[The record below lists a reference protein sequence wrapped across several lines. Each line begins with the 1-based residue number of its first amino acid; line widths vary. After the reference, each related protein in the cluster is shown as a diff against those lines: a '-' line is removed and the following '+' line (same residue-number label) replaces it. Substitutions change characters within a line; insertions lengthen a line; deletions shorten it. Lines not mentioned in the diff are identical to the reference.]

1 MCSLQKRIYPFL
13 VLFFLFFLILSPSNS
28 VYATSITPTTQATTP
43 TTGSTSTTG
52 TGSTSTGGDRS
63 SIGTSLYD
71 VSTALTAYVNNV
83 VGANSNDKHNNN
95 KIENVINAGNAGG
108 LVGYGDKSQ
117 NFESFVTAN
126 TTYGASSS
134 TYDAWEGIINVQP
147 DLAYQYVRY
156 GRTLS
161 DAGLDETGAPTLD
174 MMRQISGWVTLLIYA
189 LSQSIPFLFG
199 FAIKMLKVL
208 NPFAFLSQSSFGG
221 IAHTAFSSASETAR
235 EANPAIYAIMNT
247 SGGFVDFVSGLFGM
261 IMNLSWVIVVPALT
275 AVMAMN
281 ILLLRM
287 QASSQIVSFVK
298 RVVFIG
304 IGVPI
309 ATVLYT
315 STLSQMGEMLTKD
328 TPSTR
333 LVVASFL
340 DFERWV
346 DTSRLSPVAPNA
358 LIESS
363 PNGVD
368 GATNDGGVASARM
381 LKQLRKTTLA
391 LNKVNNTS
399 FERLSDFT
407 GSDAHN
413 SITGGIW
420 NVSGGGAGFGGA
432 EAEADTDTP
441 SEAVFSLLNRYT
453 KGSFYSAAAWSTKM
467 GKYLISTGQLGYNGD
482 NAQNTANA
490 MFASTDEAS
499 DWMDREQI
507 DNSAIWAKRR
517 TTNIQWADQPVNIF
531 ANGLLTAN
539 GDANSVMTWA
549 NGGLS
554 SLAMYNY
561 LSTSFEPTSLV
572 TYSTANSVSEHTML
586 QHFTVSLIGSG
597 VLKLLYWANMIVCI
611 GVLAL
616 IGLSYSLGM
625 AISNLKRGI
634 QLLLAIP
641 MASLGVLKGI
651 VQVLVYLVLMV
662 CEVIGTAFMY
672 SFVSELF
679 MVFATMIEAFATDA
693 TVTNYSSILFA
704 SQFKLFGLTNV
715 NISISFMLIIEIFV
729 MLLISHF
736 VLTYHRA
743 YCYGY
748 EWMWRR
754 VYRLCTFKEMLPVYD
769 QYIVNHQDTYFF
781 VIHKQTLFGWLFVM
795 ASVGKTN
802 SHQTRKVV

>member
-1 MCSLQKRIYPFL
+1 MGAIIKYKLYR
-13 VLFFLFFLILSPSNS
+13 LIFAFSFMFCTIIPSMP
-28 VYATSITPTTQATTP
+28 VYATGTSTA
-43 TTGSTSTTG
+43 GSSTTG
-52 TGSTSTGGDRS
+52 DSS

-134 TYDAWEGIINVQP
+134 TYDAWQGIININP

-156 GRTLS
+156 GRTLA

-174 MMRQISGWVTLLIYA
+174 MLRQISGWVTLIIYA

-199 FAIKMLKVL
+199 FAIKMLKVF
-208 NPFAFLSQSSFGG
+208 NPFALLGNVGFG
-221 IAHTAFSSASETAR
+221 IAHTAFSSAADAAR
-235 EANPAIYAIMNT
+235 DANPTIYNIMNT
-247 SGGFVDFVSGLFGM
+247 SDGLVNFVSGLFGM
-261 IMNLSWVIVVPALT
+261 IMNLSWTIVVPALT

-287 QASSQIVSFVK
+287 QPSSQIVLFIK

-309 ATVLYT
+309 AAVLYT
-315 STLSQMGEMLTKD
+315 STLNNMGEILTKD

-333 LVVASFL
+333 LVVASFI
-340 DFERWV
+340 DFESWV

-363 PNGVD
+363 PKGVD
-368 GATNDGGVASARM
+368 GATNDGGAASARM

-391 LNKVNNTS
+391 LNKINNAGFS
-399 FERLSDFT
+399 GLSDFT

-420 NVSGGGAGFGGA
+420 NTGSRGQGFGGA
-432 EAEADTDTP
+432 EAELDSDKP
-441 SEAVFSLLNRYT
+441 SESVFGLLNRYT
-453 KGSFYSAAAWSTKM
+453 KGSFYSAAAWSTKT

-499 DWMDREQI
+499 DWMDREQL
-507 DNSAIWAKRR
+507 DNSAIWAKGR

-539 GDANSVMTWA
+539 VDTNGVMTWT

-586 QHFTVSLIGSG
+586 QHFNVGIIGSG

-625 AISNLKRGI
+625 AISNIKRGI

-641 MASLGVLKGI
+641 MATLGVLKGI
-651 VQVLVYLVLMV
+651 AQVLVYLVLMI

-672 SFVSELF
+672 SFISELF
-679 MVFATMIEAFATDA
+679 MVFATMIEAFATD
-693 TVTNYSSILFA
+693 TSITGYSSILFA
-704 SQFKLFGLTNV
+704 SQFKLFGLTDV
-715 NISISFMLIIEIFV
+715 NINISLMLIIEILAV
-729 MLLISHF
+729 LCISNF
-736 VLTYHRA
+736 VLKYNRA
-743 YCYGY
+743 YFYGY
-748 EWMWRR
+748 EYVWRR

-769 QYIVNHQDTYFF
+769 KYILNNKNTYPFDMPEF
-781 VIHKQTLFGWLFVM
+781 NIDIMLNPVLQALMPNEYI
-795 ASVGKTN
+795 
-802 SHQTRKVV
+802 TRKVV

>member
-1 MCSLQKRIYPFL
+1 
-13 VLFFLFFLILSPSNS
+13 
-28 VYATSITPTTQATTP
+28 
-43 TTGSTSTTG
+43 
-52 TGSTSTGGDRS
+52 
-63 SIGTSLYD
+63 
-71 VSTALTAYVNNV
+71 
-83 VGANSNDKHNNN
+83 
-95 KIENVINAGNAGG
+95 
-108 LVGYGDKSQ
+108 
-117 NFESFVTAN
+117 
-126 TTYGASSS
+126 
-134 TYDAWEGIINVQP
+134 
-147 DLAYQYVRY
+147 
-156 GRTLS
+156 
-161 DAGLDETGAPTLD
+161 
-174 MMRQISGWVTLLIYA
+174 
-189 LSQSIPFLFG
+189 
-199 FAIKMLKVL
+199 
-208 NPFAFLSQSSFGG
+208 
-221 IAHTAFSSASETAR
+221 
-235 EANPAIYAIMNT
+235 
-247 SGGFVDFVSGLFGM
+247 M
-261 IMNLSWVIVVPALT
+261 IMNLSWTIVVPALT

-287 QASSQIVSFVK
+287 QPSSQIVLFIK

-309 ATVLYT
+309 AAVLYT
-315 STLSQMGEMLTKD
+315 STLNNMGEILTKD

-333 LVVASFL
+333 LVVASFI
-340 DFERWV
+340 DFESWV

-363 PNGVD
+363 PKGVD
-368 GATNDGGVASARM
+368 GATNDGGAASARM

-391 LNKVNNTS
+391 LNKINNTGFS
-399 FERLSDFT
+399 GLSDFT

-420 NVSGGGAGFGGA
+420 NTGSRGQGFGGA
-432 EAEADTDTP
+432 EAEADSDKP
-441 SEAVFSLLNRYT
+441 SEAVFGLLNRYT

-499 DWMDREQI
+499 DWMDREQL
-507 DNSAIWAKRR
+507 DNSAIWAKGR

-531 ANGLLTAN
+531 ANGLLTGNVDTN
-539 GDANSVMTWA
+539 GVMTWT

-586 QHFTVSLIGSG
+586 QHFNVGIIGSG

-625 AISNLKRGI
+625 AISNIKRGI

-641 MASLGVLKGI
+641 MATLGVLKGI
-651 VQVLVYLVLMV
+651 AQVLVYLVLMI

-672 SFVSELF
+672 SFISELF
-679 MVFATMIEAFATDA
+679 MVFATMIEAFATD
-693 TVTNYSSILFA
+693 TSITGYSSILFA
-704 SQFKLFGLTNV
+704 SQFKLFGLTDV
-715 NISISFMLIIEIFV
+715 NINISLMLIIEILAV
-729 MLLISHF
+729 LCISNF
-736 VLTYHRA
+736 VLKYNRA
-743 YCYGY
+743 YFYGY
-748 EWMWRR
+748 EYVWRR

-769 QYIVNHQDTYFF
+769 KYILNNKNTYPFDMPEF
-781 VIHKQTLFGWLFVM
+781 NINIMLNPVLQALMPNEYI
-795 ASVGKTN
+795 
-802 SHQTRKVV
+802 TRKVV